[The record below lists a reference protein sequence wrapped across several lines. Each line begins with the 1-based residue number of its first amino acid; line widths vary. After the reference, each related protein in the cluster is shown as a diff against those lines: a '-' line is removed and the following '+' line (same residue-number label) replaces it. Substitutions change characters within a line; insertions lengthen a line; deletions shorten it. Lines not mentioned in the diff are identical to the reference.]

1 VAGQWSTIYD
11 QSFKVE
17 LDNGLRFLANFK
29 YTVKPEI
36 SQDPTQDGADEF
48 STLKTGDYSKFD
60 TQCDKTMIGFVQT
73 MPKKSS
79 EKGTMSSHKTTC
91 FWGENSSA
99 PSWVGSWD
107 ISGFTV
113 YLKFARNLN
122 PLSSS
127 TLND

>member
-1 VAGQWSTIYD
+1 MDKFQAEAKFCKNGTECEDKTVAGQWSTIYD

-60 TQCDKTMIGFVQT
+60 TQCDKTMIGFV
-73 MPKKSS
+73 
-79 EKGTMSSHKTTC
+79 
-91 FWGENSSA
+91 
-99 PSWVGSWD
+99 
-107 ISGFTV
+107 
-113 YLKFARNLN
+113 
-122 PLSSS
+122 
-127 TLND
+127 